1 MSQIDFIKKRLD
13 GVYFP
18 FFALITF
25 MHPFVFFLP
34 SMYQSMPSYHQCFLF
49 YLLFFPC
56 NIIPSWVYRKETK
69 GEVME
74 CIAVLHSSGKIRDE
88 LIKIALLLL

>member
-1 MSQIDFIKKRLD
+1 
-13 GVYFP
+13 
-18 FFALITF
+18 
-25 MHPFVFFLP
+25 MHPFVFCTFHVSIYAKLSSMLSFL
-34 SMYQSMPSYHQCFLF
+34 S
-49 YLLFFPC
+49 LFFPC

-88 LIKIALLLL
+88 LIKIALLLR